1 MASSNEAPK
10 IKTFLMAKQSFLN
23 ALQNAKRC
31 SRRFKKERSEEPDEH
46 DEALLHFIK
55 RIVQRFPKDAEG
67 IPRTR
72 SVTFPRCLCK
82 MIDRILHQGKDHE
95 SQRPEKYHV
104 SLSSSFT
111 RTSLTESLVQQT
123 ANDCGILCRHPKCSY
138 CP

>member
-1 MASSNEAPK
+1 MASLNEAPK

-55 RIVQRFPKDAEG
+55 KVVQRFPKDAEG
-67 IPRTR
+67 ISRTR
-72 SVTFPRCLCK
+72 SVPFPRCLCK
-82 MIDRILHQGKDHE
+82 IIDRILYQGKACE
-95 SQRPEKYHV
+95 SHRPEKYHV

-111 RTSLTESLVQQT
+111 RTSLTQSLVQ
-123 ANDCGILCRHPKCSY
+123 
-138 CP
+138 